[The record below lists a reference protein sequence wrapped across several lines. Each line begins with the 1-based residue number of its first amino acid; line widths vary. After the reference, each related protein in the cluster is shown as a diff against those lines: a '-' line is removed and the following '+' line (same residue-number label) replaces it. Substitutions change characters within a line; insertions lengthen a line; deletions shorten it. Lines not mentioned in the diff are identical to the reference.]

1 MACQAHPCHADYMH
15 AVPATGITPLGV
27 GFCLH
32 FCLLLV
38 PSAPYNRGCFSDLMT
53 YMLPANGRVFDAL
66 LQEVTDM
73 IDKTS
78 VAIDLVRSELKRSTA
93 TVKVS
98 LTVPPCV
105 QSGSVDRQQKSGSS
119 PKSSV
124 SPDSSNK
131 QAQSP
136 AQEASLVADQQQQQ
150 QQHDTKSSRSEEEQN
165 TSRSEEEQEIAC
177 QQRTP
182 DAESQQGHCCS
193 CSPGR
198 LNHDEDSC
206 KEVLVELLSDN
217 YQDLMIQ
224 TVWEVDKELK
234 LARQLLG
241 QCKESFSSLV
251 SFYGE
256 NAQAFANDAVFWSDV
271 VAFVQNFTACQRA
284 LRKQMQV
291 WLSTV
296 LPGVSFDPG

>member
-1 MACQAHPCHADYMH
+1 
-15 AVPATGITPLGV
+15 
-27 GFCLH
+27 
-32 FCLLLV
+32 
-38 PSAPYNRGCFSDLMT
+38 
-53 YMLPANGRVFDAL
+53 
-66 LQEVTDM
+66 M

-78 VAIDLVRSELKRSTA
+78 VAMDLVRSELKRSTA

-98 LTVPPCV
+98 LTVSPCV
-105 QSGSVDRQQKSGSS
+105 QQGSIDFEQKSGLS

-124 SPDSSNK
+124 SPGSSNK

-136 AQEASLVADQQQQQ
+136 AQEALLVAPQQHQQH
-150 QQHDTKSSRSEEEQN
+150 HDTKSNRSEEQQN
-165 TSRSEEEQEIAC
+165 MSRSEEEQEIAC
-177 QQRTP
+177 QQHTP
-182 DAESQQGHCCS
+182 DAESQRGLCCS

-198 LNHDEDSC
+198 QKQDEDSH

-217 YQDLMIQ
+217 YQDVMSQ
-224 TVWEVDKELK
+224 TVREVDKELK

-241 QCKESFSSLV
+241 HCKESFSSLV

-271 VAFVQNFTACQRA
+271 VAFVQKFTACQRA

-291 WLSTV
+291 WPYIV
-296 LPGVSFDPG
+296 LPGISFHPG

>member
-1 MACQAHPCHADYMH
+1 
-15 AVPATGITPLGV
+15 
-27 GFCLH
+27 
-32 FCLLLV
+32 
-38 PSAPYNRGCFSDLMT
+38 
-53 YMLPANGRVFDAL
+53 MLSANGRVFDAL

-78 VAIDLVRSELKRSTA
+78 VDMDLVRSELKRSTV

-98 LTVPPCV
+98 LMVPPCV
-105 QSGSVDRQQKSGSS
+105 QTGSVDCQQKSGLS
-119 PKSSV
+119 PESSV
-124 SPDSSNK
+124 SPGSSNK
-131 QAQSP
+131 QAQSL
-136 AQEASLVADQQQQQ
+136 AQESPLVANQQQQQQQ
-150 QQHDTKSSRSEEEQN
+150 QQHDTKSSLSEEEQN
-165 TSRSEEEQEIAC
+165 TSRCEEEQEIAC
-177 QQRTP
+177 QQHTP

-193 CSPGR
+193 CPPGR
-198 LNHDEDSC
+198 LNQDEDSR

-217 YQDLMIQ
+217 YQDVMSQ
-224 TVWEVDKELK
+224 TVREVDKELK

-271 VAFVQNFTACQRA
+271 VAFVQKFTACQRA

-291 WLSTV
+291 WLSTGETTRV
-296 LPGVSFDPG
+296 LHVPSSS

>member
-1 MACQAHPCHADYMH
+1 
-15 AVPATGITPLGV
+15 
-27 GFCLH
+27 
-32 FCLLLV
+32 
-38 PSAPYNRGCFSDLMT
+38 MT
-53 YMLPANGRVFDAL
+53 HVLPANGKVFNAL
-66 LQEVTDM
+66 PQEVTDM

-78 VAIDLVRSELKRSTA
+78 VAMDLVRSELKRSTA

-105 QSGSVDRQQKSGSS
+105 QTGGVECEQKCGLS

-136 AQEASLVADQQQQQ
+136 SQEASLVADQQQQQ
-150 QQHDTKSSRSEEEQN
+150 QQQHQHQQHTKLSKSEEEQA
-165 TSRSEEEQEIAC
+165 IAC
-177 QQRTP
+177 QQHTP
-182 DAESQQGHCCS
+182 DVESQQKCYCS

-198 LNHDEDSC
+198 LNHDEDSR

-217 YQDLMIQ
+217 YQDVMIQ
-224 TVWEVDKELK
+224 TVREVDKELK

-256 NAQAFANDAVFWSDV
+256 NVQAFANDAVFWSDV
-271 VAFVQNFTACQRA
+271 VAFVQKFTACQRA
-284 LRKQMQV
+284 LCKQMQV
-291 WLSTV
+291 WPSTGETR
-296 LPGVSFDPG
+296 LFLHIPSSS

>member
-1 MACQAHPCHADYMH
+1 
-15 AVPATGITPLGV
+15 
-27 GFCLH
+27 
-32 FCLLLV
+32 
-38 PSAPYNRGCFSDLMT
+38 
-53 YMLPANGRVFDAL
+53 MLPANGRVFDAL

-93 TVKVS
+93 TVTVS

-119 PKSSV
+119 P
-124 SPDSSNK
+124 
-131 QAQSP
+131 
-136 AQEASLVADQQQQQ
+136 
-150 QQHDTKSSRSEEEQN
+150 
-165 TSRSEEEQEIAC
+165 
-177 QQRTP
+177 
-182 DAESQQGHCCS
+182 
-193 CSPGR
+193 R
-198 LNHDEDSC
+198 LDHDEDSC

>member
-1 MACQAHPCHADYMH
+1 
-15 AVPATGITPLGV
+15 
-27 GFCLH
+27 
-32 FCLLLV
+32 
-38 PSAPYNRGCFSDLMT
+38 
-53 YMLPANGRVFDAL
+53 MLPANGRVFDAL

-78 VAIDLVRSELKRSTA
+78 VAMDLVRSELKRSTA

-105 QSGSVDRQQKSGSS
+105 QSGSVDGRQKSGLS

-124 SPDSSNK
+124 SPNSSNK

-136 AQEASLVADQQQQQ
+136 DQEAALVANQQQ
-150 QQHDTKSSRSEEEQN
+150 QQHDTKSSTSGDEQKTTRSEEEH
-165 TSRSEEEQEIAC
+165 EIAC
-177 QQRTP
+177 QQYNHV
-182 DAESQQGHCCS
+182 AESQQEQYCS

-198 LNHDEDSC
+198 LNHDEDSRR
-206 KEVLVELLSDN
+206 EVQVELLSDN
-217 YQDLMIQ
+217 YQDVMSQ
-224 TVWEVDKELK
+224 TIRQVDKELK

-271 VAFVQNFTACQRA
+271 VAFVQKFTACQRA
-284 LRKQMQV
+284 LRKQLQV
-291 WLSTV
+291 
-296 LPGVSFDPG
+296 